1 MQSTL
6 YLRIVILSMEPGAW
20 CDWCGVPSAS
30 TVSYVLEPAA
40 AAARRL
46 CGPSPIAK
54 RARARDL
61 TAATGCQARLS
72 RSRSSRRPACECSD
86 NGRGKCLEVTTAL
99 SARNVRAVLGHLRQ
113 LRDAVPG
120 PTGRWWPRP
129 GRPRSFRD
137 DTNLQKPATKDRQAT
152 AVMDS
157 GRVIAGLFFQSPL
170 GDVSHIEGRNAA
182 ELSQPGA

>member
-6 YLRIVILSMEPGAW
+6 YLRIVILSTEPGAW

-99 SARNVRAVLGHLRQ
+99 SSRNVRAVLGDLRRF
-113 LRDAVPG
+113 RDAVPG
-120 PTGRWWPRP
+120 PTGRWWHPP
-129 GRPRSFRD
+129 WSAPL
-137 DTNLQKPATKDRQAT
+137 LQ
-152 AVMDS
+152 
-157 GRVIAGLFFQSPL
+157 G
-170 GDVSHIEGRNAA
+170 
-182 ELSQPGA
+182 